1 MMIYTVA
8 LLNIFFVFNLKLVSF
23 DQSLCTLLFCACGV
37 WKLLWGLL
45 QWNRRVFILLKFIT
59 YFDAGN

>member
-1 MMIYTVA
+1 MLYTVA
-8 LLNIFFVFNLKLVSF
+8 LLNLFFLLNLRLVSF
-23 DQSLCTLLFCACGV
+23 DQSLRTLLFCACGG

-45 QWNRRVFILLKFIT
+45 QWNRKVFILLKFTT